1 MHNTKSTTT
10 LPLTGIDSHA
20 HIFARDMT
28 FVSGRRYTPK
38 QDALLAD
45 YLAHLDA
52 IGFSHG
58 VLVQPSFL
66 GTDNRYMLAA
76 LAQETRRLRGV
87 AVVDATTPLASLQQM
102 AATGVTGIRLN
113 LIGQPNPDFSDKQF
127 VNMLEQ
133 VASLNWHIE
142 LHQHV
147 ALLPELI
154 RQLLPF
160 GTKIVIDHFGR
171 PDAGLGIEQPDFK
184 HVVQLAAQQQ
194 LWVKISGLYRLSDN
208 EAQNTHFARS
218 ALKAWLDAFDSQ
230 RLVIGS
236 DWPHTQYEDRTDFN
250 KVMAELLTLTDEFG
264 VTEALTKKNPALLFG
279 F

>member
-1 MHNTKSTTT
+1 MQETKLTRVP
-10 LPLTGIDSHA
+10 PLTGIDSHA
-20 HIFARDMT
+20 HIFAKNMT
-28 FVSGRRYTPK
+28 FASARRYTPK
-38 QDALLAD
+38 HDALLTD
-45 YLAHLDA
+45 YFFHLDS

-66 GTDNRYMLAA
+66 GTDNSYMLAA
-76 LAQETRRLRGV
+76 LAQEKGRLRGV
-87 AVVDATTPLASLQQM
+87 AVIDPATSIESLQQM
-102 AATGVTGIRLN
+102 ATTGVTGIRLN
-113 LIGQPNPDFSDKQF
+113 MIGQPKPDFSDKQF

-160 GTKIVIDHFGR
+160 GTKMVIDHFGR
-171 PDAGLGIEQPDFK
+171 PDSGLGIDHADFK
-184 HVVQLAAQQQ
+184 HVVQLAAQEQ
-194 LWVKISGLYRLSDN
+194 LWLKISGIYRLSDN
-208 EAQNTHFARS
+208 VPQNNHFARA
-218 ALKAWLDAFDSQ
+218 ALKDLLGAFDSQ

-236 DWPHTQYEDRTDFN
+236 DWPHTQYEERTDFN